1 MARRNSLK
9 ERSLEPPRR
18 DPMLDFAVK
27 DTWRIFRIMGEFVE
41 GFETLSTIMGV
52 SIFGSA
58 RSEPGSPDYRRGET
72 MGQAATRAG
81 LAVVIGGGVGVQQN
95 AQKGADAAGGDA
107 VGAAEERP
115 ACAQP
120 QPDPHS

>member
-58 RSEPGSPDYRRGET
+58 RSEPGSPDYRRAEAQGR
-72 MGQAATRAG
+72 GPARAG
-81 LAVVIGGGVGVQQN
+81 VPPITGGGPGGMGG
-95 AQKGADAAGGDA
+95 AHKGAPGARGGAG
-107 VGAAEERP
+107 
-115 ACAQP
+115 
-120 QPDPHS
+120 